1 MILKERHKSILLS
14 LFLQFSDYQD
24 SYTRLKV
31 KDFGTK
37 STITG
42 VNFSKETLF
51 DEFQRVVTLKV
62 EFESGEKSKLIAS
75 FGIFGLSKFWTREQ
89 RLVLQENTPAY
100 FLEVSTET
108 LVEIKPVKTGKE
120 VWIPGWIKTIT
131 TFTNLQTVKRLNQG
145 LEQFV
150 FEKNPPSQVW
160 SSPLRPWW
168 KKSNL

>member
-75 FGIFGLSKFWTREQ
+75 FGIFGLSKF
-89 RLVLQENTPAY
+89 
-100 FLEVSTET
+100 
-108 LVEIKPVKTGKE
+108 
-120 VWIPGWIKTIT
+120 
-131 TFTNLQTVKRLNQG
+131 
-145 LEQFV
+145 
-150 FEKNPPSQVW
+150 
-160 SSPLRPWW
+160 
-168 KKSNL
+168 